1 MRLAIGHWVKMAI
14 NGSTKTLAALRPG
27 MSGLVVGI
35 DDQAGDGLLGERL
48 REMGFVE
55 DAFVELLHEGPFGAD
70 PLAVKVER
78 MIVALRRAE
87 AEAVRLA
94 VEAP

>member
-1 MRLAIGHWVKMAI
+1 MRAIVA
-14 NGSTKTLAALRPG
+14 R
-27 MSGLVVGI
+27 I
-35 DDQAGDGLLGERL
+35 DDQAGGGLLGERL

-55 DAFVELLHEGPFGAD
+55 DAEVELLHEGPFGGD

-87 AEAVRLA
+87 AEAVLLA
-94 VEAP
+94 AESR